1 MIIHGGQPYYGQF
14 MGVLLLDAQ
23 YPRMVGDVGHAETY
37 RMPVQFEIVPG
48 LTADRLIHYFDTDIV
63 AQVQTTIDHLR
74 ARGARAVVGGC
85 GFFAAVH
92 RQIRESTP
100 IPFLSSSLLQVPWLR
115 MLYGDPIGI
124 LTIDADALND
134 HYLKD
139 CGFSRDD
146 PGVVVQGIDPQS
158 LFARVYFENRDRF
171 DPAVMQNDV
180 VDAAKALVNT
190 APNVRAVVL
199 ECTNMAPF
207 AHAVQEVIK
216 APIYDVQGLAHF
228 VAEATQHTSYA
239 VHRTAL

>member
-1 MIIHGGQPYYGQF
+1 MIVHGGQPYYGQF

-23 YPRMVGDVGHAETY
+23 YPRMAGDVGHAETY

-48 LTADRLIHYFDTDIV
+48 LTADRLIHHFDTDIV

-74 ARGARAVVGGC
+74 ARAVVGGC

-92 RQIRESTP
+92 RQIRELTP

-146 PGVVVQGIDPQS
+146 PGVVVQGIDPDS
-158 LFARVYFENRDRF
+158 MFARVYFENRNHF
-171 DPAVMQNDV
+171 DSDVMRDSV
-180 VDAAKALVNT
+180 VEAARALIDT

-207 AHAVQEVIK
+207 ARSVQNVVRV
-216 APIYDVQGLAHF
+216 PIYDIQGLAHF
-228 VAEATQHTSYA
+228 VAEATERADYA
-239 VHRTAL
+239 